1 MRLRRGRCHL
11 ETQFTRSVFYCPG
24 VLLESLT
31 SLSGLFLFYCNLSD
45 FLQLLGPC
53 SHVFSLS
60 LGHLGSISPFSVF
73 CLSSYR
79 FVPPPPPFFSFHRF
93 VFIFFPIPLLLTRFR
108 PLPLFIAFSVFPPI
122 LFSPH
127 VFFFISTTLISDPL
141 FNALSSILYLSPFF
155 VFLSH

>member
-1 MRLRRGRCHL
+1 MRFRRGQYHL
-11 ETQFTRSVFYCPG
+11 ETQFTRSQFYCPG

-45 FLQLLGPC
+45 FVQLLAPC

-73 CLSSYR
+73 FLSSYR
-79 FVPPPPPFFSFHRF
+79 FVPLPPAFFFPSFCFYFFSNSPPSYSFLSVTSF
-93 VFIFFPIPLLLTRFR
+93 YC
-108 PLPLFIAFSVFPPI
+108 FSVFPPI

-127 VFFFISTTLISDPL
+127 VFFFISTTLIPDP
-141 FNALSSILYLSPFF
+141 FI
-155 VFLSH
+155 

>member
-45 FLQLLGPC
+45 FFQLLGPC

-93 VFIFFPIPLLLTRFR
+93 VFIFFSNSPPSYSFPSITSFYCFFCFSSHSFFTSCF
-108 PLPLFIAFSVFPPI
+108 LFHFHHSN
-122 LFSPH
+122 L
-127 VFFFISTTLISDPL
+127 
-141 FNALSSILYLSPFF
+141 
-155 VFLSH
+155 